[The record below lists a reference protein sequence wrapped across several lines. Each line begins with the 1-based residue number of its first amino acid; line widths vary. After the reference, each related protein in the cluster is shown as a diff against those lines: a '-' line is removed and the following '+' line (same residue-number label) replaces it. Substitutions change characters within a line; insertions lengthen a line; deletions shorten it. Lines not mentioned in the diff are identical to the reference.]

1 MVLVRHFHNQG
12 FLCSTGNIF
21 DIYAESARRTR
32 TPRGSERGPR
42 FGPQP
47 SPALRLLDLRLGLR
61 LTLTTAL
68 AGQGWAREETE
79 PRRTLRAAY
88 GAARPS
94 PAPPSRLC
102 AGSVAAALSSRALC
116 STPLGRRGDADS
128 RLLGDF
134 SAVGTRVSVLR
145 RARTERRYR
154 TGR

>member
-32 TPRGSERGPR
+32 TPR

-88 GAARPS
+88 GAARPP

-134 SAVGTRVSVLR
+134 SAVGPRVSVLR